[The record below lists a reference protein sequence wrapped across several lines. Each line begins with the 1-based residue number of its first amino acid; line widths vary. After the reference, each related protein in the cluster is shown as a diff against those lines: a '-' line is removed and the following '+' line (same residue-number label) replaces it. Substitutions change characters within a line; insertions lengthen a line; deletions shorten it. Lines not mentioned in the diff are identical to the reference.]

1 MIPSLFSL
9 RFAFQVVS
17 GLLLTNIYFVLLFL
31 VLFYWEPV
39 GSLLIGLEQLNWAS
53 KIILTKSL
61 KKN

>member
-31 VLFYWEPV
+31 VLLYWEPV